1 MPAKAAIFAPAG
13 VVLGTREKS
22 FFTEADPAGFILFA
36 RNCESPDQVRRLT
49 AELRACVGRSDAPI
63 LIDQEGGRVAR
74 LKPPHW
80 PARPAAPRFGDLA
93 RRDMSAAIEA
103 TELNARLIADDLH
116 ALGITVDCI
125 PLLDV
130 PAPNAHDII
139 ASRAF
144 DSDPEIVASL
154 GQAVWRGLTAGGV
167 APVIKHM
174 PGHGR
179 ASADSHERLPVV
191 DASRAE
197 LDEVDFAAFR
207 ALHGAPWGMTAHVVY
222 RDIDET
228 EPATT
233 SSVIIGDIIRG
244 AIGFDGV
251 LLSDDLGM
259 KALGGDFGGR
269 AAKCLAAGCD
279 IVLHCS
285 GDDAEMRAV
294 ADAVDVL
301 SGPAAVR
308 FERAIAASGSPRP
321 FDRAAADKRLAA
333 LLDE

>member
-1 MPAKAAIFAPAG
+1 MPPRAAIFAPAG
-13 VVLGTREKS
+13 AVLSTREKS
-22 FFTEADPAGFILFA
+22 FFAEADPAGFILFA
-36 RNCESPDQVRRLT
+36 RNCESPDQIRRLT
-49 AELRACVGRSDAPI
+49 AELRACVGRGDAPI
-63 LIDQEGGRVAR
+63 LIDQEGGPVAR

-80 PARPAAPRFGDLA
+80 PARPAAPRFGGLA
-93 RRDMSAAIEA
+93 RRDMSDAIEA
-103 TELNARLIADDLH
+103 AELNARLIADDLH
-116 ALGITVDCI
+116 ALGLNVDCI

-139 ASRAF
+139 AGRAF
-144 DSDPEIVASL
+144 DTDPGIVVKL
-154 GQAVWRGLTAGGV
+154 GQAVCRGLSAGGV

-174 PGHGR
+174 PGQGR
-179 ASADSHERLPVV
+179 ATADSHERLPVV
-191 DASRAE
+191 DAPRAE

-207 ALHGAPWGMTAHVVY
+207 ALRGAPWGMTAHVVY
-222 RDIDET
+222 RGIDET
-228 EPATT
+228 GPATT
-233 SSVIIGDIIRG
+233 SSIVIGDIIRG

-259 KALGGDFGGR
+259 KALGGDFGER